1 MEFLRAL
8 KLDGLRASAFLFGP
22 RMTGKSHLLRPLK
35 SSLSI
40 DLLDP
45 EIELEL
51 RQTPR
56 FFWEQIRTQRKG
68 ALIIVDEIQR
78 VPALL
83 DFVQKGIEELDIQFI
98 LSGSSAR
105 KLKRGGANLLGGRAL
120 DLKLHPLTAQ
130 EIGGKFNMPQAL
142 QFGTLPKISQLVL
155 ANDTESA
162 RRMLQ
167 SYYTTYIKEEIQ
179 AEALTRNVG
188 AFQRFINVAAQ
199 DNGQVIEFSNVSRE
213 CAVPAS
219 TVKEYYTILEDTLL
233 GEFLWPWDRSERKKA
248 RPKFYFFDC
257 GVVRSIQNRL
267 NDPPSPL
274 EQGIL
279 FETWFFRELIK
290 HRDYGAKGHTFSFWR
305 EGTNEIDVLIEG
317 GHGPLLA
324 IECKSGRTDIRGS
337 TVDAF
342 RKRFPQVPLIVASL
356 TDRVA
361 RRLDM
366 GVDVLPWADAL
377 ERYRKL

>member
-1 MEFLRAL
+1 
-8 KLDGLRASAFLFGP
+8 
-22 RMTGKSHLLRPLK
+22 MTGKSHLLRALK
-35 SSLSI
+35 ASLYI

-45 EIELEL
+45 EKELEL

-56 FFWEQIRTQRKG
+56 LFWEQIQTLRNG
-68 ALIIVDEIQR
+68 ALVIVDEIQR

-83 DFVQKGIEELDIQFI
+83 DYVQKGIEELGLRFF

-120 DLKLHPLTAQ
+120 DLKLHPLSAQ
-130 EIGGKFNMPQAL
+130 ELGDKFNMAQAL
-142 QFGTLPKISQLVL
+142 QFGTLPKISQLIL
-155 ANDTESA
+155 SKDLENA

-199 DNGQVIEFSNVSRE
+199 DNGQVIEFSNVARE
-213 CAVPAS
+213 CSVPAS
-219 TVKEYYTILEDTLL
+219 TVKEYFTILEDTLL

-274 EQGIL
+274 ELGIL

-290 HRDYGAKGHTFSFWR
+290 HRDYEGRGHTFSFWR

-324 IECKSGRTDIRGS
+324 IECKAGRTDIRGS

-342 RKRFPQVPLIVASL
+342 RKRFPKVPLIVASL

-361 RRLDM
+361 RRLEM
-366 GVDVLPWADAL
+366 GVDVLPWKDAL
-377 ERYRKL
+377 TYYRKL